1 MADSYY
7 KITLSAGT
15 ANGYFTVAKDA
26 TASGETEAKFEATA
40 DYKSSTMK
48 NVAQITIGSNDVY
61 TLRENGTTAVYLD
74 GKLDAAHTWNISTGA
89 GDDTIDATSFEHGT
103 VINAGNG
110 NNSIEAADA
119 SYLSITTGTGKD
131 TITAGYGDTIN
142 SGAGDDSVV
151 IASDKDFVTVTAG
164 EGKDTIDV
172 GGKNATVNAGNGN
185 DVVSLA
191 STDAVID
198 LGAGNDSILANSSA
212 TGTITLGAGKDTV
225 SLEGNASVTL
235 TDYAFGTDV
244 ISADNTNIT
253 STAILMNDTAA
264 TTFTTGGQVSLKA
277 AKVTVNKT
285 NGFYAAEITNGDS
298 VQGYAWATEDG
309 GTVNASSYKKSAII
323 LGNNNGDTADL
334 LIGGGAADTLVAGS
348 YDSVYGGKGND
359 TIYVNGDYV
368 TVGLYNDGSSD
379 SVSSFRTGFDDED
392 TTIYYNGDLASAKI
406 AIDTTANTLTVTNG
420 KSKLTGSMV
429 DGSTTY
435 TDAKIKVTNG
445 TQSYNVKVLSD
456 KSTTQATDGTTSGA
470 VWLDGDTTAVFANKD
485 SVLNIGQSRGDTTI
499 DLGNTG
505 NYGDTR
511 YYSGLQIVDA
521 ATSHNDIKLVGSAK
535 AANTLIG
542 GTGATSLYGGGS
554 SRDSLVGGTGSD
566 TFYYGDGDGRDTI
579 TGYHYDAADVT
590 DSDKLAFLTSDVTKV
605 TRTSDDTVKVVFGS
619 GTNNTLTVNMDTS
632 DTPDTAIA
640 YSVGGKDHLAKIGR
654 SDATANTFTYDS
666 TVDYYQGG
674 TASDTVSVSG
684 DEDAEIWLD
693 GSKGVTYTSIEN
705 VNASTS
711 TGNVTLAGGAKSE
724 VLTAGSGDASLWGG
738 TAGNDTLVGG
748 AASNTYFFGKGNGSD
763 VIDNTTGSSDASDRV
778 MLYDVALSDVKSYA
792 ATSTYAMV
800 VELNDGSKL
809 SFTTSGLKDGT
820 TFQLTDGSWKYS
832 TTDGTWTQA

>member
-7 KITLSAGT
+7 KITLSTGT

-26 TASGETEAKFEATA
+26 TASGEKEAKFKATA

-61 TLRENGTTAVYLD
+61 TLRENGTTAVYLN
-74 GKLDAAHTWNISTGA
+74 GKSDAAHTWNISTGA

-110 NNSIEAADA
+110 NNSIEAAGA

-185 DVVSLA
+185 DVVSLN
-191 STDAVID
+191 STGAAID
-198 LGAGNDSILANSSA
+198 LGAGNDSIKVDANA
-212 TGTITLGAGKDTV
+212 TGTIELGAGKDTV
-225 SLEGNASVTL
+225 SLAGGDVTL
-235 TDYAFGTDV
+235 TGYTFGTDV
-244 ISADNTNIT
+244 IAGDDSN
-253 STAILMNDTAA
+253 LTAA
-264 TTFTTGGQVSLKA
+264 NLDTYDKVAAAFTTDGQISLA
-277 AKVTVNKT
+277 SAKVTVNKT
-285 NGFYAAEITNGDS
+285 NGFYAAELTHGDN
-298 VQGYAWATEDG
+298 VQAFAWATEDG
-309 GTVNASSYKKSAII
+309 GTVNASGYKKAAVI
-323 LGNNNGDTADL
+323 LGTNNGDAADL
-334 LIGGGAADTLVAGS
+334 LIGGSGNDTLSAGN
-348 YDSVYGGKGND
+348 YDSLYGGKGND
-359 TIYVNGDYV
+359 SLNVNDSDYV

-379 SVSSFRTGFDDED
+379 TVTGFRHGFDDDD
-392 TTIYYNGDLASAKI
+392 TTVYFNGDLASAKI
-406 AIDTTANTLTVTNG
+406 ALNSTDDVLTITNG
-420 KSKLTGSMV
+420 KGKLTE
-429 DGSTTY
+429 STTADS
-435 TDAKIKVTNG
+435 TSIKVTNG
-445 TQSYNVKVLSD
+445 TQSYNVQVLSAAA
-456 KSTTQATDGTTSGA
+456 TTQATNGTTSGA

-566 TFYYGDGDGRDTI
+566 TFFYGDGDGRDTI